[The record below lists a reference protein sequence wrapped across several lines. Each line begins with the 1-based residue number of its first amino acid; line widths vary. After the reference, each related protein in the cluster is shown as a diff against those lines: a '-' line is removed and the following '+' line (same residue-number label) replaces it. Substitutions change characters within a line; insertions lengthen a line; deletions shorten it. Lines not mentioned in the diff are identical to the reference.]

1 MLAIQFLP
9 RAQSGATNNRHQLA
23 VLAGSSRPSLAQRLA
38 QCCSGGDA
46 AGDAGVMGK
55 GHSKSRRGVQP
66 CDSWQRH
73 NIMPPSESD
82 KAAADRLRLEGNR
95 MFQKEKY
102 GAALEVKCR

>member
-1 MLAIQFLP
+1 
-9 RAQSGATNNRHQLA
+9 
-23 VLAGSSRPSLAQRLA
+23 
-38 QCCSGGDA
+38 
-46 AGDAGVMGK
+46 MGK

-102 GAALEVKCR
+102 GAALEVSCR